1 MISFRKFFSFL
12 LLCLFS
18 LFSVFPIYNILSAS
32 WRTNNAF
39 QSTSFQLWSENSSW
53 VNYKN
58 LFAQTDF
65 LLWARNSF
73 LVSGVV
79 TVLGVSLAAFAGY
92 ALSRFSVKGKRGM
105 LLVLMVTQ
113 MFPCTMLLLPFYI
126 VISKLKLM
134 NSFWGLIIIYSA
146 TALPFCIWQMKGFFD
161 TIPKEL
167 EEAAL
172 VDGCSNWQTFMKVI
186 LPISLP
192 ALVITA
198 LFSFLTAWCEY
209 AVAAVVLQDPSLYT
223 LPIGLKTF
231 QSSLATQ
238 WGLYSAGAII
248 VSIPVV
254 ALFMYLARYLI
265 SGLTLG
271 SVKG

>member
-1 MISFRKFFSFL
+1 MISLRKIFSL
-12 LLCLFS
+12 LLLGLFS
-18 LFSVFPIYNILSAS
+18 LFSVFPIYNILAAS

-39 QSTSFQLWSENSSW
+39 QSTSFELWSFDSSW
-53 VNYKN
+53 INYQQ
-58 LFAQTDF
+58 LFTQTHF

-73 LVSGVV
+73 LVSVAV

-92 ALSRFSVKGKRGM
+92 ALSRFPVKGKRGM

-126 VISKLKLM
+126 LISKLKLM
-134 NSFWGLIIIYSA
+134 NSFLGLMIIYSA

-167 EEAAL
+167 EDAAL
-172 VDGCSNWQTFMKVI
+172 VDGCSYWQTFIKVI

-238 WGLYSAGAII
+238 WGLYSAAAII
-248 VSIPVV
+248 VSLPVV
-254 ALFMYLARYLI
+254 VLFMYLARYLI

>member
-1 MISFRKFFSFL
+1 MSLKKIFSLFL
-12 LLCLFS
+12 LSLFS
-18 LFSVFPIYNILSAS
+18 LFSIFPIYSILSAS
-32 WRTNNAF
+32 WRSQDSF
-39 QSTSFQLWSENSSW
+39 HSTTFVLWGADSSW
-53 VNYKN
+53 KNYFD
-58 LFAQTDF
+58 LFLKTDF
-65 LLWARNSF
+65 LVWVQNSVV
-73 LVSGVV
+73 VSTSV
-79 TVLGVSLAAFAGY
+79 TILGVGLATFAGY
-92 ALSRFSVKGKRGM
+92 ALSRFHMKGKKSA
-105 LLVLMVTQ
+105 LLFLMMTQ

-126 VISKLKLM
+126 VLTKLKLM
-134 NSFWGLIIIYSA
+134 NSFLGLILVYSA

-167 EEAAL
+167 EEAARM
-172 VDGCSNWQTFMKVI
+172 DGCSNWKVFNLVI

-192 ALVITA
+192 ALVITS

-209 AVAAVVLQDPSLYT
+209 AIAAIVLQDPALYT

-231 QSSLATQ
+231 QSSLSTQ
-238 WGLYSAGAII
+238 WGLYSAGAVV

-254 ALFMYLARYLI
+254 ALFMYLTRYLI